1 MPEFTGVAT
10 LAVLTMTMSIVKRL
24 ISFLGLPTCCINMLV
39 SLGLRLLTYSQI
51 ATTESTASG
60 VDNTVEGKTIHLAVN
75 IEAVQNK
82 LAVIE
87 RSGLFG

>member
-1 MPEFTGVAT
+1 M
-10 LAVLTMTMSIVKRL
+10 I
-24 ISFLGLPTCCINMLV
+24 
-39 SLGLRLLTYSQI
+39 YSQT

-82 LAVIE
+82 LAVTE
-87 RSGLFG
+87 RSDLFGIVGWHTSGYNNFWVV